1 MQATP
6 VHTHYCVFV
15 GWVPG
20 VYTSMDNVGLQIQD
34 FDDTR
39 WLPYSTREEAE
50 EAYHA
55 SVGGGDPHNGRR
67 LVLSR
72 KVRAPMQP
80 PSVRAKERLA
90 IHALRTRFLQLLHR
104 NNDNQPRKYAITHPS
119 NFVYSNITHH
129 YFLSAH
135 FCLRAAHHLVPPKPQ
150 RWEVISVSM
159 TKILKKACTRVNIM
173 EPIYRSMTDTT
184 QHGRLLHRHLV
195 AVVPLGSS
203 EAIVS
208 EGRFAYDAAVSK
220 EDCARLCIRHLCR
233 AVDGYVYDY
242 NFDLALRWKERYL
255 DLARQLEATQTRLEE
270 VERYKDALR
279 NALYNSGR
287 RAKSSQ

>member
-104 NNDNQPRKYAITHPS
+104 NNDNQPP
-119 NFVYSNITHH
+119 
-129 YFLSAH
+129 
-135 FCLRAAHHLVPPKPQ
+135 HHLVPPKPQ

-220 EDCARLCIRHLCR
+220 EDCARLCICHLCR